1 MNNLTLI
8 GFVGGNAEVIDM
20 KKQDGSTV
28 TTFSVATKEVR
39 GSGEARKEYVTWH
52 KVTVYGGL
60 QRFASTIE
68 KGDLVSVSG
77 PIHTQSFASRNGNVQ
92 TYAVRANNVQ
102 MLKRKTARTTEAP
115 AEVAATIQASF
126 DPDAPDAFPTNEL
139 INNSHRHDEEAEDR
153 LDAVIPYEG
162 PSGQFQTMSPTP
174 KALELLAAQAE
185 AKAAPKAKKTR
196 TRKLAAKP
204 VAAAVAETEVTP
216 A

>member
-1 MNNLTLI
+1 MNNLTII
-8 GFVGGNAEVIDM
+8 GFVGGNAEVIDL

-39 GSGEARKEYVTWH
+39 GTGETRKEYVTWH

-77 PIHTQSFASRNGNVQ
+77 PIFTQSFASKNGNVQ
-92 TYAVRANNVQ
+92 TYAVRANSVE

-115 AEVAATIQASF
+115 AEVAATTQASF

-139 INNSHRHDEEAEDR
+139 INNSHRHDEEDR
-153 LDAVIPYEG
+153 LDVVIPYEG

-174 KALELLAAQAE
+174 KALEFLAAQAE

-196 TRKLAAKP
+196 TRKRAAKP
-204 VAAAVAETEVTP
+204 AAAAVAETELTP